1 MVRLGAAC
9 STRGLPSDLKSPMTS
24 QPQRPTV
31 LVMGA
36 GSIGCWLGGR
46 LQAAGVV
53 VHFVGRPRMLS
64 ALARHG
70 LTLTDR
76 DGGRL
81 HLGANSLQL
90 HRSLPADLAPD
101 LVLLCVKSAATATAA
116 VELGGLLPPGT
127 PVVSMQNGIGNTA
140 IAQSAA
146 PQLVLLPG
154 MVPFNVAEPA
164 PGHLHRGTEG
174 VLAAQDH
181 PTLRA
186 LQPLLAAAGL
196 PITLHDD
203 LRPVQWGKLLL
214 NLNNAVNALSGLPLR
229 AQLLNRDL
237 RCCTAALIG
246 EALAV
251 LRRAGIRPARL
262 SPWPPAWLP
271 GVLRLPTPLF
281 RLVAARMLHIDDQA
295 RSSMADDL
303 LLGRTTEIDA
313 INGEVMRLAASVR
326 TLATCNARIGELVRA
341 WPEHHQPVSGRVLRR
356 AMNV

>member
-1 MVRLGAAC
+1 MA
-9 STRGLPSDLKSPMTS
+9 TT
-24 QPQRPTV
+24 PQRPTV

-46 LQAAGVV
+46 LQAAGAT
-53 VHFVGRPRMLS
+53 VHFIGRPRMLS

-76 DGGRL
+76 DGGRI
-81 HLGANSLQL
+81 HLAADRLLL
-90 HRSLPADLAPD
+90 HRSLPADLTPD

-127 PVVSMQNGIGNTA
+127 PVVSMQNGIANAA

-174 VLAAQDH
+174 LLAAQDH

-186 LQPLLAAAGL
+186 LQPLLASAGL

-203 LRPVQWGKLLL
+203 LRSVQWGKLLL

-229 AQLLNRDL
+229 AQLLDRDL

-246 EALAV
+246 EALSV
-251 LRRAGIRPARL
+251 LRQAGIRPARM
-262 SPWPPAWLP
+262 SPLPPAWLP
-271 GVLRLPTPLF
+271 WVLRLPTPLF
-281 RLVAARMLHIDDQA
+281 RLVATRMLRIDDRA

-303 LLGRTTEIDA
+303 VRGRPTEIDA
-313 INGEVMRLAASVR
+313 INGEVQRLAASVR
-326 TLATCNARIGELVRA
+326 TLATRNARIGELVRA
-341 WPEHHQPVSGRVLRR
+341 WPEHRQAVNGRVLRR

>member
-1 MVRLGAAC
+1 MPNTPDPA
-9 STRGLPSDLKSPMTS
+9 TS
-24 QPQRPTV
+24 RPPTV

-46 LQAAGVV
+46 LQAAGAT

-64 ALARHG
+64 ALARQG

-76 DGGRL
+76 EGGRL
-81 HLGANSLQL
+81 QL
-90 HRSLPADLAPD
+90 PADRLKLHPSLPADLAPD

-127 PVVSMQNGIGNTA
+127 PVVSMQNGIGNAA

-154 MVPFNVAEPA
+154 MVPFNVAEPG
-164 PGHLHRGTEG
+164 PGHLHRGTDG
-174 VLAAQDH
+174 QLAAQDH
-181 PTLRA
+181 PVLRA
-186 LQPLLAAAGL
+186 LQPLFAAAGL
-196 PITLHDD
+196 PITLHAD

-229 AQLLNRDL
+229 AQLLDRDL
-237 RCCTAALIG
+237 RCCTAALIA

-251 LRRAGIRPARL
+251 LQRAGIRPARM
-262 SPWPPAWLP
+262 SPLPPAWLP
-271 GVLRLPTPLF
+271 WVLRLPTPLF
-281 RLVAARMLHIDDQA
+281 RVLAARMLRIDDQA

-303 LLGRTTEIDA
+303 ALGRPTEVDA
-313 INGEVMRLAASVR
+313 IYGEVQRLAARVQAS
-326 TLATCNARIGELVRA
+326 AARSGRIAELVKA
-341 WPEHHQPVSGRVLRR
+341 WPEHHQPVAGPTLRR
-356 AMNV
+356 AIGA